1 MFKSLFVVALL
12 MGQSAPPTD
21 PAVLYQQGLTALR
34 ASNWTQ
40 AATMLARSQQRAP
53 SAMSSYL
60 LAVAYSHQL
69 QYDKTEQA
77 ARVSLEFAPPLVDQ
91 FRGPAARLVGW
102 AQAMKADSHISV
114 QYAMSNPW
122 APAAKDPA
130 KVAARPLPE
139 DPIIND
145 ERSSTAQLR
154 ATPIPCAKL
163 TGLPLNQ
170 CRIAHAK
177 DPILIPATRL
187 P

>member
-12 MGQSAPPTD
+12 MGQMAPPTD
-21 PAVLYQQGLTALR
+21 PTVLYQKGLAALR
-34 ASNWTQ
+34 ASNWSEAT
-40 AATMLARSQQRAP
+40 TMLVRSQQRAP
-53 SAMSSYL
+53 SAMTSYL

-77 ARVSLEFAPPLVDQ
+77 ARASLEFAPALVDQ

-122 APAAKDPA
+122 AVTAKDQGKGVP
-130 KVAARPLPE
+130 RPLPE

-145 ERSSTAQLR
+145 ERSSTKQLR
-154 ATPIPCAKL
+154 ATPIPCANL

-170 CRIAHAK
+170 CRIAHAR

>member
-1 MFKSLFVVALL
+1 MFKSLFVLSLL

-21 PAVLYQQGLTALR
+21 PAVLYQQGLAALR

-53 SAMSSYL
+53 SAMTSYL

-77 ARVSLEFAPPLVDQ
+77 ARTSLEFAPALVDQ

-102 AQAMKADSHISV
+102 AQAMKAETHVYV

-122 APAAKDPA
+122 PQGVKDQG
-130 KVAARPLPE
+130 KVVARPLPE

-145 ERSSTAQLR
+145 ERSSTKQLR

-170 CRIAHAK
+170 CRVAHAK